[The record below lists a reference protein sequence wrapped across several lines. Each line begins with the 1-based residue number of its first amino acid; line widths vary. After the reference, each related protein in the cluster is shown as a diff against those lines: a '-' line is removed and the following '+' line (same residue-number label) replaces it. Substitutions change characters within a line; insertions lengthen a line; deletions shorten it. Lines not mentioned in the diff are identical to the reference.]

1 VLLAF
6 IVCAV
11 ALWGIISIVDNLR
24 TPGDLGKFDA
34 QQKTSEFF
42 NVPKK
47 DRLKYLRSE
56 AKKNRSK

>member
-1 VLLAF
+1 MLLAF

-42 NVPKK
+42 NVPKE

-56 AKKNRSK
+56 AKKNKSK

>member
-1 VLLAF
+1 MLLVF
-6 IVCAV
+6 IIVAV
-11 ALWGIISIVDNLR
+11 ILWGVISFVDNLR
-24 TPGDLGKFDA
+24 TPDDLGKFDA

-56 AKKNRSK
+56 AKKNKSK

>member
-1 VLLAF
+1 MLL
-6 IVCAV
+6 IYIIGAV
-11 ALWGIISIVDNLR
+11 GLWGVILFVENLR

-56 AKKNRSK
+56 AKKYKSK

>member
-1 VLLAF
+1 MLLAF

-42 NVPKK
+42 NVPKE
-47 DRLKYLRSE
+47 DRLKHLRSE